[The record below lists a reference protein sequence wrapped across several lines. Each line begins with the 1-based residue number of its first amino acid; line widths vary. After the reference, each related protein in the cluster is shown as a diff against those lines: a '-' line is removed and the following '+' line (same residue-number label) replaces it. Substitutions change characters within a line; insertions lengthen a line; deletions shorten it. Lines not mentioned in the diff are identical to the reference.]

1 MSFRQGKSSSE
12 KRCKC
17 THKICNEQIF
27 FNIFFAKIMREK
39 NRGKSVRMVRIVRR
53 VGAVRM
59 VGAVGMMGA
68 VGGMGA
74 VGAVEMVMIVVIN
87 RIINFGKGCSLISY

>member
-1 MSFRQGKSSSE
+1 
-12 KRCKC
+12 
-17 THKICNEQIF
+17 
-27 FNIFFAKIMREK
+27 MREK
-39 NRGKSVRMVRIVRR
+39 NRGKS
-53 VGAVRM
+53 VRM

>member
-39 NRGKSVRMVRIVRR
+39 NRGKSVRIEGGGRGMGA
-53 VGAVRM
+53 VGAVGM
-59 VGAVGMMGA
+59 VGGVGTVGMMGA
-68 VGGMGA
+68 VGGVGMVGMVGGMGA
-74 VGAVEMVMIVVIN
+74 VGGVG
-87 RIINFGKGCSLISY
+87 R

>member
-39 NRGKSVRMVRIVRR
+39 NRGKSVRMVRIVR
-53 VGAVRM
+53 M